1 MSAGKAGSEQ
11 RYLLGIIA
19 RILQLYDL
27 IGQIDA
33 TGCDT
38 TDRRT
43 RTGKPGCHL
52 VRGRPCGAWPPAVN
66 DR

>member
-1 MSAGKAGSEQ
+1 MSAGKRSEQ

-19 RILQLYDL
+19 RTPQLYDL

-38 TDRRT
+38 TDRAYADQQARVPLLSAAD
-43 RTGKPGCHL
+43 PGD
-52 VRGRPCGAWPPAVN
+52 AWPPAVN

>member
-1 MSAGKAGSEQ
+1 MSAEKAGSEQ

-19 RILQLYDL
+19 RTLQLYDL

-38 TDRRT
+38 TDQRT
-43 RTGKPGCHL
+43 RTSKPGCYL
-52 VRGRPCGAWPPAVN
+52 VRGRPWGA
-66 DR
+66 